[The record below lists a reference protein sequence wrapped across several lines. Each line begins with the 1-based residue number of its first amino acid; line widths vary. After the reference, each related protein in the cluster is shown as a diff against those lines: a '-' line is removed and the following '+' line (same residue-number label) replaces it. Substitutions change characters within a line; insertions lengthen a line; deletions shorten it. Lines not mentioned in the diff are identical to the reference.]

1 MKNLRRKNVFIL
13 LLLNTY
19 LKANNQIQ
27 KYISEVEATYRNCII
42 LETSELILA
51 GSKTQSW
58 PKEELEEFQSE
69 IIYTAF
75 PVLLIAKM
83 KFAKVSFFFFFII
96 LFLLI
101 FESVHIKHSLGGQF
115 AFNHKV
121 PKSSWYSIKLQKI

>member
-13 LLLNTY
+13 SLLNTY

-69 IIYTAF
+69 IIYIAF
-75 PVLLIAKM
+75 PVLLIAKI
-83 KFAKVSFFFFFII
+83 KFAKVSFFFF
-96 LFLLI
+96 
-101 FESVHIKHSLGGQF
+101 SLYCF
-115 AFNHKV
+115 C
-121 PKSSWYSIKLQKI
+121 